1 MNQIQDERTLQAKN
15 QIYSELMRI
24 MLYIVIISFCVKA
37 LYFHMDLKQ
46 CMTEY
51 IIMVFAPLYQMVRT
65 RQMGVVLGTGKDSRK
80 RALPV
85 LLAVLL
91 IGTLIYM
98 GNAQA
103 STEARSISALL
114 TMAVYAV
121 LFLVVQRIFCHM
133 EAKRAK
139 KLEESFDEDDED

>member
-1 MNQIQDERTLQAKN
+1 MKQIQDERTLQAKN

-65 RQMGVVLGTGKDSRK
+65 RQMGVVLGTGKDSSK

-85 LLAVLL
+85 LLTLLL

-103 STEARSISALL
+103 SPEVRSLSALL
-114 TMAVYAV
+114 TMAVFAV
-121 LFLVVQRIFCHM
+121 LFLVVQHIFIRM

-139 KLEESFDEDDED
+139 KLEESFDEDGED

>member
-1 MNQIQDERTLQAKN
+1 MKQFQDERTLQAKN

-51 IIMVFAPLYQMVRT
+51 IIMVFAPIYQMIRT
-65 RQMGVVLGTGKDSRK
+65 RQMGVVLGTGKDSPK
-80 RALPV
+80 RALPI

-91 IGTLIYM
+91 IGTLVYM
-98 GNAQA
+98 GNAQT
-103 STEARSISALL
+103 SPEARSISALL
-114 TMAVYAV
+114 NMAVFAA
-121 LFLVVQRIFCHM
+121 LFLVAQRIFIRM

-139 KLEESFDEDDED
+139 KLEDSYDEDEED

>member
-24 MLYIVIISFCVKA
+24 MLYIIIISFCVKS

-65 RQMGVVLGTGKDSRK
+65 RQMGVVLGTGRDSRK
-80 RALPV
+80 RVLPI
-85 LLAVLL
+85 LLTLLL
-91 IGTLIYM
+91 IGNLIFM

-103 STEARSISALL
+103 SVEARSLSALL
-114 TMAVYAV
+114 TMAVFAV
-121 LFLVVQRIFCHM
+121 LFLVVQRIFIRM

-139 KLEESFDEDDED
+139 KLEESFDEDEED